1 VAEYASTIRPEEE
14 LAMDDFLREEDCV
27 PNLNTA
33 TIAGKVIKVEPIQGK
48 SVGISFIV
56 GYQKHWPSGVQ
67 EISITCYVS
76 GAERIEKLRWLKV
89 GEVVLAR
96 GELTDKGSLYAHQIE
111 QLSTP
116 AKTSEDVDGFF
127 ARMAAE
133 TQAAQRIRE
142 RG

>member
-1 VAEYASTIRPEEE
+1 
-14 LAMDDFLREEDCV
+14 MDDRPLTEEDCA
-27 PNLNTA
+27 PNMNAA
-33 TIAGKVIKVEPIQGK
+33 TIAGRVIKVEVLTAKTPA
-48 SVGISFIV
+48 ISFIV

-67 EISITCYVS
+67 EIPIKCYAS

-96 GELTDKGSLYAHQIE
+96 GELTDKGSIYAHQIE

-127 ARMAAE
+127 AHGGGSRRHAP
-133 TQAAQRIRE
+133 
-142 RG
+142 